1 MATPEKITKT
11 LHCRLTDTEL
21 LVLGDE
27 MACAM
32 GAVGKLEGDKK
43 QSADDFKAQIEKKYA
58 EISDLAGKVR
68 TKEIDRQVECT
79 VTVDFEARCV
89 RTVRDDTGEVI
100 EERAMTA
107 TECQAALFDV
117 DGKPSLAKRKKSGAK
132 LGEHDDGA
140 DEKSTSE

>member
-1 MATPEKITKT
+1 MEKPEKITKT

-32 GAVGKLEGDKK
+32 GAVATLEADKK
-43 QSADDFKAQIEKKYA
+43 QSADDFKAKIEKKYG
-58 EISDLAGKVR
+58 EIGILASQVR
-68 TKEIDRQVECT
+68 TKEIDRAVECT
-79 VTVDFEARCV
+79 VTVDFEHRAV

-100 EERAMTA
+100 EERAMTT

-117 DGKPSLAKRKKSGAK
+117 EGKPNLSKRKKGGAK
-132 LGEHDDGA
+132 LGEHDDESAG
-140 DEKSTSE
+140 DSE

>member
-1 MATPEKITKT
+1 MGTPEKITKT

-32 GAVGKLEGDKK
+32 GAVTTLEANKK

-58 EISDLAGKVR
+58 EIGDLAGKVR
-68 TKEIDRQVECT
+68 TKEIDRAVECT
-79 VTVDFEARCV
+79 VTVDFEHRCV
-89 RTVRDDTGEVI
+89 RTVRDDTGEII

-107 TECQAALFDV
+107 TECQAALFDA
-117 DGKPSLAKRKKSGAK
+117 DGKPSMAKRKKGGAK
-132 LGEHDDGA
+132 LGEHDDEETG
-140 DEKSTSE
+140 KSE

>member
-1 MATPEKITKT
+1 MEKPEKITKI

-32 GAVGKLEGDKK
+32 GACGQLESAKK

-68 TKEIDRQVECT
+68 TKEIDRAVECT
-79 VTVDFEARCV
+79 VTVDFEHKAV
-89 RTVRDDTGEVI
+89 RIVRDDTGEVI

-117 DGKPSLAKRKKSGAK
+117 EGKPNLAKRKKGGAK
-132 LGEHDDGA
+132 LGEHDDEATG
-140 DEKSTSE
+140 EGE